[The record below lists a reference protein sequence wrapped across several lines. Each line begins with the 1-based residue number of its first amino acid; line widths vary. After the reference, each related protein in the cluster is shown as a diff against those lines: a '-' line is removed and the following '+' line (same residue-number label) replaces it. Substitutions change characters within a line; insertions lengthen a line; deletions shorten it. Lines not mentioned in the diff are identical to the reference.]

1 MAQSRLSLMAERE
14 GTTLRLSVAGR
25 LDRVGT
31 GRVERALEDALGTAT
46 DHIVVDLSAVTF
58 LDLAAIRTLLSAN
71 ARTRDQGLDLTVVRP
86 SGTASRI
93 FTLTRVGE
101 VLPVSD
107 PHSSAA
113 HPSG

>member
-1 MAQSRLSLMAERE
+1 MARRE
-14 GTTLRLSVAGR
+14 GTTLRLSVAGE
-25 LDRVGT
+25 LDRAST
-31 GRVERALEDALGTAT
+31 GRVERALDDALEART

-71 ARTRDQGLDLTVVRP
+71 ARTRDQGQDLTVVRP

-101 VLPVSD
+101 VLALSD
-107 PHSSAA
+107 PGPSAA
-113 HPSG
+113 TSG